1 MGTPDL
7 PQLIGERLR
16 AARTIRGWSLGHL
29 AELAGIGKGSLS
41 EIENGTRNP
50 TLSTLYALAN
60 SLDRP
65 MSWLLAEQVG
75 ARVGGPGIATRLLD
89 VTVLAGVT
97 VEVYAIRLDAGCR
110 HESDPHG
117 PAVVEHLLV
126 VGGQV
131 AAGVVGAEQVLATGM
146 STKWVSDRRHAYQA
160 LGDAP
165 ADVVLVIRWGAG
177 PAGPAGPTGSDGGQA
192 VDESPA

>member
-1 MGTPDL
+1 MSGSDL

-16 AARTIRGWSLGHL
+16 TARAVRGWSLGHL

-60 SLDRP
+60 SLGQP

-75 ARVGGPGIATRLLD
+75 AQVGGPGIATRLLD
-89 VTVLAGVT
+89 VTVLDGVT

-110 HESDPHG
+110 HESDAHG

-131 AAGVVGAEQVLATGM
+131 AAGQVGAEEVVAAGG
-146 STKWVSDRRHAYQA
+146 STSWVSDRRHAYQA

-165 ADVVLVIRWGAG
+165 ADVVLVIRWGSA
-177 PAGPAGPTGSDGGQA
+177 PVDPSRGGRPDQW
-192 VDESPA
+192 